1 MISLIDMFLS
11 IIDVLDTIAEDGA
24 TSKQKGEAEYL
35 SHFIQS
41 FLFGFNLHLMR
52 SLLGVSN
59 ELS

>member
-1 MISLIDMFLS
+1 MFLS
-11 IIDVLDTIAEDGA
+11 IIDVPDTIAEDGA
-24 TSKQKGEAEYL
+24 TSEQKGEAEHL

-59 ELS
+59 